1 MEQTQFYGQEVDI
14 LYQILLTISTQIL
27 GYALAGLTRT
37 YLVRPSGMIWPSTL
51 ASTTMF
57 TSLHKEENKVA
68 DGWRIS
74 RSKFFLWVVFGSVA
88 WYFLPGLLM
97 PSLSYF
103 NVITWFA
110 PKNVVIA
117 NLVSLICPTL
127 QNLPCG

>member
-1 MEQTQFYGQEVDI
+1 
-14 LYQILLTISTQIL
+14 
-27 GYALAGLTRT
+27 
-37 YLVRPSGMIWPSTL
+37 MIWPSTL